1 MKKIGSDL
9 VHLRLY
15 LSCNHVGCCD
25 SFKNKHAKK
34 HFKVTGHPIMKS
46 FEPGE
51 NWKCVCRQVV
61 SEIIGRSPDRIM
73 VTGKR
78 YFLTRRQGGQEGDED

>member
-1 MKKIGSDL
+1 
-9 VHLRLY
+9 
-15 LSCNHVGCCD
+15 
-25 SFKNKHAKK
+25 
-34 HFKVTGHPIMKS
+34 MKS

-78 YFLTRRQGGQEGDED
+78 YFLTRRQGGQEGDEDL